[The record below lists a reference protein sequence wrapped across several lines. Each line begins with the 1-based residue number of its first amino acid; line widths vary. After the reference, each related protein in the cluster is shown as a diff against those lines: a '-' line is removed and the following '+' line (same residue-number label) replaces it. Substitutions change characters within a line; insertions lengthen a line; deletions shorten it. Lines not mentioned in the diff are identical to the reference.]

1 MKFRL
6 FIFILSLL
14 SLFINTPFLYADDA
28 KTDTTT
34 AHSFQASVTTGNNQ
48 INKGKKQEA
57 NVFYLKPTLHYSYK
71 EGPFA
76 DLSCTYF
83 PTFNKSNIDNFAIG
97 IGYNFDLGSNLSAS
111 LGYGFTKYY
120 SNLEV
125 SASSPNELSGSFGWD
140 NPVIAPSLNL
150 SYSFGSIQDIY
161 TGLDLSHS
169 FDFEHIFCSSDK
181 LSIPLSISASFGT
194 ANFYKEY
201 VKQNKITKK
210 TTKANAK
217 ANGKAKN
224 STGSTTTTTTEVVDY
239 TTINTKYT
247 LTGFAF
253 GTSVSY
259 KVAQFSFTPSVSYQV
274 PFNQPSDLKSSRSLI
289 FSFQIAYLF

>member
-1 MKFRL
+1 MKLRL
-6 FIFILSLL
+6 FIFIQILL
-14 SLFINTPFLYADDA
+14 FLFINTTFLYADDA

-57 NVFYLKPTLHYSYK
+57 NVFYLKPALHYSYK
-71 EGPFA
+71 EGLFA

-83 PTFNKSNIDNFAIG
+83 PTFNKSNIDNFAVG

-111 LGYGFTKYY
+111 LEYGFTKYY

-140 NPVIAPSLNL
+140 NPVISPSLNL

-181 LSIPLSISASFGT
+181 LSIPLSVSASFGT
-194 ANFYKEY
+194 TNFYKEY

-217 ANGKAKN
+217 ANGKAKSN
-224 STGSTTTTTTEVVDY
+224 TSTTTTTTEVVDY
-239 TTINTKYT
+239 TTIDTKYT
-247 LTGFAF
+247 LTGLTL

-259 KVAQFSFTPSVSYQV
+259 KIAQFSFTPSVSYEI
-274 PFNQPSDLKSSRSLI
+274 PFNQPSDLKSSRSI
-289 FSFQIAYLF
+289 IVSFQIAYSF

>member
-1 MKFRL
+1 MKLRL
-6 FIFILSLL
+6 FIAILFLFFL
-14 SLFINTPFLYADDA
+14 SAHVSFLYADDVKA
-28 KTDTTT
+28 DTTT
-34 AHSFQASVTTGNNQ
+34 HSFQVSVTTGNNQ
-48 INKGKKQEA
+48 INMGKKQET
-57 NVFYLKPTLHYSYK
+57 NILYVKPALHYSYK

-83 PTFNKSNIDNFAIG
+83 PTVNKSGIDNFALG
-97 IGYNFDLGSNLSAS
+97 IGYNFDLGSNLSSS
-111 LGYGFTKYY
+111 LEYVFTKYY
-120 SNLEV
+120 SDLEV
-125 SASSPNELSGSFGWD
+125 SASSPNELSASFGWD

-169 FDFEHIFCSSDK
+169 FDLDHIFCSSDK
-181 LSIPLSISASFGT
+181 LSIPISVSANFGT
-194 ANFYKEY
+194 TNFYKEY

-210 TTKANAK
+210 ITKANAN

-224 STGSTTTTTTEVVDY
+224 NTSSTTTTTEVVDY
-239 TTINTKYT
+239 TTIDTKYT
-247 LTGFAF
+247 LTGLAF

-259 KVAQFSFTPSVSYQV
+259 KIAHLSFTPSVSYQI

-289 FSFQIAYLF
+289 FSFQVAYSF

>member
-1 MKFRL
+1 MKYRF
-6 FIFILSLL
+6 FISALSLFY
-14 SLFINTPFLYADDA
+14 LFINTPSLYADDT

-34 AHSFQASVTTGNNQ
+34 EHSFQASVATGNNQ
-48 INKGKKQEA
+48 INKGKKQES
-57 NVFYLKPTLHYSYK
+57 NVFYLKPALHYSYK
-71 EGPFA
+71 DGLFA

-83 PTFNKSNIDNFAIG
+83 PTFKKSSIDNFAIG

-120 SNLEV
+120 SDLEV

-194 ANFYKEY
+194 TNFYKEY

-217 ANGKAKN
+217 ANGKAKDNTN
-224 STGSTTTTTTEVVDY
+224 STTTTTEVVDY
-239 TTINTKYT
+239 ATIDTKYS
-247 LTGFAF
+247 LTGLTF

-259 KVAQFSFTPSVSYQV
+259 KIAQLSFTPSVSYQI